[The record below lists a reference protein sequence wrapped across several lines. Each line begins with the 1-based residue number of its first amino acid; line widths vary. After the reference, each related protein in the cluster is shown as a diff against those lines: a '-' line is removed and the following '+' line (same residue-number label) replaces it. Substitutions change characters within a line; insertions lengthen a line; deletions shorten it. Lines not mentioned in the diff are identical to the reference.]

1 MMEVHLLTAPPISP
15 LQRPQSSN
23 RRAPPPPRGRRTPPR
38 KPNPPAK
45 RSAARQALPSPARR
59 LSPAGGSGKAL
70 GQPPPSRRPAPRA
83 ASPTARALPRTRG
96 SSYRQVER
104 ASRSLP
110 PTYRQVETDS
120 LQTVFLKGAARSAI
134 SPTPP
139 SRACLWRGQ
148 VAASLSFLLISHLP
162 PLLPSSRWG

>member
-134 SPTPP
+134 SPTPHP
-139 SRACLWRGQ
+139 EPACGGDRLQLRF
-148 VAASLSFLLISHLP
+148 LSC
-162 PLLPSSRWG
+162 